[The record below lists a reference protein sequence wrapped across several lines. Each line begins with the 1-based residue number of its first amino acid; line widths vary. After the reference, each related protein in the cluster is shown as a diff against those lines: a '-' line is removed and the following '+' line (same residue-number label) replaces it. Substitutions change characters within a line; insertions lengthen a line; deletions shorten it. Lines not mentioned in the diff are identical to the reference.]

1 MNIIFALLAF
11 LPFLFAVASFAVAK
25 KNGKAGAALSA
36 LFALAVLA
44 LAVVASIFGGDT
56 LKIPAMGLSFTMD
69 GFRAIYSVIIAV
81 MWAGAALLSPEYF
94 SHHGQSP
101 RFYFFLHATLG
112 ATMGVFLSAD
122 LYTTFLFFEIMS
134 LTSYA
139 WVVEEETVGALKA
152 GKTYLTIAVTGG
164 LVTLMGL
171 FILNARLGTLE
182 ISALSDAAAAYENKT
197 ELLLCALCLFFG
209 FAAKA
214 GLFPVHIWL
223 PKAYPVAPAPASAL
237 LSGVLS
243 KAGLFGVIM
252 ITANIMV
259 ENHTWGYLLL
269 ILGAVTMVLGALLAL
284 MGTNLKYILA
294 CSSLSQ
300 IGFITVGISMLCL
313 LGHENAL
320 AGRGVVLYMMNH
332 SLVKLILFLSAGI
345 IYMKAHSLDLNEL
358 RGYGRGKKILTVCFA
373 VGGASLAGIPGTL
386 GYAAKTLVHE
396 AIVEYAH
403 HGGGA
408 LITAVE
414 WLFLFSGGITL
425 AYVLKIFIKLFVE
438 KAEKKTEGRYMNLP
452 STLSIAVAPLAVVA
466 IGVLPNLLGDRLGD
480 MAHTFTGAHHAEHA
494 VHYFNFTNL
503 KGIMISAAIG
513 LIIYFAVVRLLLT
526 KDGKYVSPR
535 LGVSLEENVY
545 VPFFKGVSTVLTLIA
560 RIICDIPGALM
571 LGIKKLFIRPER
583 DRFESRHAF
592 LIHMGDAWDKWKGR
606 NDHKTAQKLVS
617 AYETVFDT
625 TDRII
630 SNLSFAL
637 IMTCM
642 GIGVILV
649 TLLIVLSM

>member
-11 LPFLFAVASFAVAK
+11 LPFFFAVTTFAAAK

-36 LFALAVLA
+36 VFAIVILA
-44 LAVVASIFGGDT
+44 LAAVASIFGGET

-69 GFRAIYSVIIAV
+69 GFRAIYAVVIAF

-182 ISALSDAAAAYENKT
+182 MSVLADAAASYENKT
-197 ELLLCALCLFFG
+197 ELFICALCLFFG

-223 PKAYPVAPAPASAL
+223 PKAHPVAPAPASAL
-237 LSGVLS
+237 LSGVLT

-252 ITANIMV
+252 ITASIMAG
-259 ENHTWGYLLL
+259 NHAWGYLLL
-269 ILGAVTMVLGALLAL
+269 ILGAITMVLGALLAL
-284 MGTNLKYILA
+284 FGTNLKYILA

-313 LGHENAL
+313 LSHENAL

-386 GYAAKTLVHE
+386 GYSAKTLVHE

-403 HGGGA
+403 HGGA
-408 LITAVE
+408 FITVIE
-414 WLFLFSGGITL
+414 WMFLFSGGITL

-438 KAEKKTEGRYMNLP
+438 KPEKKTEGRYMNLP
-452 STLSIAVAPLAVVA
+452 SALSIAAAPVAVVA

-480 MAHTFTGAHHAEHA
+480 MAASFTGAHAAEHA

-503 KGIMISAAIG
+503 KGIMISATIG

-526 KDGKYVSPR
+526 KDGKYTSAR

-545 VPFFKGVSTVLTLIA
+545 VPFFKGVSTVLTLVS
-560 RIICDIPGALM
+560 RIVCDLPGALM
-571 LGIKKLFIRPER
+571 LGFKKIFLRPER
-583 DRFESRHAF
+583 DKFESRHAL
-592 LIHMGDAWDKWKGR
+592 LIHMGDVWDKWHGR
-606 NDHKTAQKLVS
+606 SEHKTAQKLVS
-617 AYETVFDT
+617 AYETVFET

-637 IMTCM
+637 ITTCM
-642 GIGVILV
+642 GIAVILV
-649 TLLIVLSM
+649 TLLIVLAM